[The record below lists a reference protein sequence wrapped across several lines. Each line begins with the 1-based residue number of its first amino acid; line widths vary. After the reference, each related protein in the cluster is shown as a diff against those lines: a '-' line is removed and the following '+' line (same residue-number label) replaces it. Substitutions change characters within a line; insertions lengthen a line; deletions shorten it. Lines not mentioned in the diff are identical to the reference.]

1 MPAAMWCGHLFGSVR
16 GSSLSHMLARL
27 ALSEILFVSGL
38 WTVVLRGRVIA
49 IEERNSSYK
58 GTFLSAGDMGYVAP
72 RRRKVDVKE
81 IVQHMRQC
89 RDELT
94 RNVLILQQAAL
105 EQERTEQRFEGLAKV
120 VDLFIEVVKKPLA
133 LSVVTED
140 WIRERDQIIM
150 VLQEMLGEAQ
160 QNESQ

>member
-1 MPAAMWCGHLFGSVR
+1 MEG
-16 GSSLSHMLARL
+16 
-27 ALSEILFVSGL
+27 
-38 WTVVLRGRVIA
+38 
-49 IEERNSSYK
+49 NNSYK
-58 GTFLSAGDMGYVAP
+58 RAFLSAGDSGYKAP
-72 RRRKVDVKE
+72 SLRKPDIKE
-81 IVQHMRQC
+81 VIQHIRQC

-94 RNVLILQQAAL
+94 RNVLLLQQAAL

-150 VLQEMLGEAQ
+150 VLQEILGEAQ
-160 QNESQ
+160 PNESQ